1 MTDEQLAEFIQQ
13 GGNEELLPI
22 LWERI
27 RKLMYMKSDK
37 VYRAYQSDFIRCG
50 ADVWDLK
57 QSCYMA
63 FLEAVRGYKADKG
76 LKFTAYLSYPFR
88 NVVNNLIGVRTKTK
102 QNEPLNNCTSLEMPV
117 SDDENLTLADTL
129 IDETAVNAVDVVEQ
143 EDEYRILHEVVDS
156 LQPPLNDIVN
166 AYYFEGKTY
175 KQIGEEMGVSHSTV
189 SSYSAKAMRCLR
201 ASPILKELYRENKH
215 HEELNSWQNVQTRP
229 DFHLY
234 ISELEEN
241 YRMSRQR
248 RI

>member
-1 MTDEQLAEFIQQ
+1 MTNEQLAELIQQ

-37 VYRAYQSDFIRCG
+37 IYRAYQSDFVRCG

-63 FLEAVRGYKADKG
+63 FLDAVRGYKADKD

-88 NVVNNLIGVRTKTK
+88 NAVNNLIGVRTKTK

-175 KQIGEEMGVSHSTV
+175 KQIGKEMGVSHSTV
-189 SSYSAKAMRCLR
+189 SSYSSKAMRCLR
-201 ASPILKELYRENKH
+201 ASEKLKQLYRTK
-215 HEELNSWQNVQTRP
+215 STT
-229 DFHLY
+229 Y
-234 ISELEEN
+234 ISNTHAFIPPDKYWLK
-241 YRMSRQR
+241 YCCK
-248 RI
+248 

>member
-1 MTDEQLAEFIQQ
+1 MTNEQLAEFIQQ
-13 GGNEELLPI
+13 GGNDELLPI

-37 VYRAYQSDFIRCG
+37 VYRAYQSDFVRCG

-88 NVVNNLIGVRTKTK
+88 NAVNNLIGVRTKTQ

-117 SDDENLTLADTL
+117 SDDEKLAIADTL
-129 IDETAVNAVDVVEQ
+129 IDELAIDALEKL
-143 EDEYRILHEVVDS
+143 EIECEYRILHEVVDS

-175 KQIGEEMGVSHSTV
+175 KQIGEEMGVSHSTAR
-189 SSYSAKAMRCLR
+189 SYSAKAMRCLR
-201 ASPILKELYRENKH
+201 ASEKIKQLYRRRNT
-215 HEELNSWQNVQTRP
+215 S
-229 DFHLY
+229 Y
-234 ISELEEN
+234 ISNTHAFIPPDRYWLK
-241 YRMSRQR
+241 YSCK
-248 RI
+248 